1 MNHTTGMVLP
11 TQLGATLEC
20 RVVAGR
26 RGVLG
31 HERRPRRPERIA
43 QKMPE
48 SRRSSRLR
56 ATDWVD
62 AALVLLTAE
71 DGGEHGVTIS
81 RLCRTL
87 GVTKGS
93 FYWHFRDLDAL
104 WEAMAV
110 RWQKENRRRITDVD
124 ELSEMPPDGRLIALS
139 TMLIGKDH
147 LTVER
152 AIRSRARSNAN
163 IADTVRNIDTEIFQA
178 VEAIVGE
185 FAMGPGQARL
195 LSGVLVYAGI
205 GYIHGHEGL
214 PTISPD
220 DIQRA
225 IPGLLSL
232 TVAQP
237 FADPEP
243 PASDSP

>member
-31 HERRPRRPERIA
+31 HECRPRRPERIA

-124 ELSEMPPDGRLIALS
+124 EESILHRLHSGSAQTRAGRSGDARRCASGS
-139 TMLIGKDH
+139 TTSRG
-147 LTVER
+147 
-152 AIRSRARSNAN
+152 IR
-163 IADTVRNIDTEIFQA
+163 
-178 VEAIVGE
+178 
-185 FAMGPGQARL
+185 
-195 LSGVLVYAGI
+195 
-205 GYIHGHEGL
+205 
-214 PTISPD
+214 
-220 DIQRA
+220 
-225 IPGLLSL
+225 
-232 TVAQP
+232 
-237 FADPEP
+237 
-243 PASDSP
+243 

>member
-1 MNHTTGMVLP
+1 MT
-11 TQLGATLEC
+11 
-20 RVVAGR
+20 
-26 RGVLG
+26 
-31 HERRPRRPERIA
+31 
-43 QKMPE
+43 E
-48 SRRSSRLR
+48 SRRSPRLR

-62 AALVLLTAE
+62 AAFTLLTSE
-71 DGGEHGVTIS
+71 GEHGVTIA
-81 RLCRTL
+81 RLCTTL
-87 GVTKGS
+87 TVTKGS

-110 RWQKENRRRITDVD
+110 RWQEMNRRRVADLD
-124 ELSEMPPDGRLIALS
+124 KLAEMPPDARLIALS
-139 TMLIGKDH
+139 TMLIGEDH

-152 AIRSRARSNAN
+152 AIRNRARSNDN
-163 IADTVRNIDTEIFQA
+163 VADTVRNIDAEIFGA
-178 VEAIVGE
+178 VESILGE
-185 FAMGPGQARL
+185 FEMSPGQARL

-232 TVAQP
+232 PLAGS
-237 FADPEP
+237 FDDPEP
-243 PASDSP
+243 PAPDLH

>member
-1 MNHTTGMVLP
+1 
-11 TQLGATLEC
+11 
-20 RVVAGR
+20 
-26 RGVLG
+26 
-31 HERRPRRPERIA
+31 
-43 QKMPE
+43 MPE
-48 SRRSSRLR
+48 SRRSSRLG

-62 AALVLLTAE
+62 AAFALLTAE
-71 DGGEHGVTIS
+71 DGGEHGVTIA
-81 RLCRTL
+81 RLCTTL
-87 GVTKGS
+87 EVTKGS

-110 RWQKENRRRITDVD
+110 RWQEENRRRITDVD

-163 IADTVRNIDTEIFQA
+163 IADTVRNIDAEIFQA
-178 VEAIVGE
+178 VEAIVGQ
-185 FAMGPGQARL
+185 FGMDPGQARL

-232 TVAQP
+232 TLAQP
-237 FADPEP
+237 STDPEP